1 MITGPTVGLI
11 NNIGLALI
19 GLWGSILYFNGAV
32 GLGSIS
38 SFVLYSR
45 KFSGPINEIANIF
58 NEIYSALAASERIFR
73 LLDEE
78 EETADII
85 DAYSLDEVKG
95 DVRMEN
101 VSFGYLKDRIV
112 LHNLNLKADAGKT
125 IAIVGPTG
133 AGKTTIINLLMRFYD
148 VNDGNIYVDDHETR
162 TLTRKS
168 LRRSY
173 AMVLQDT
180 WLFEGTIY
188 DNIAYGKQGATKD
201 EVIAAAKAAHI
212 HSFIMQLPDGYDTII
227 HEDGGNI
234 SKGQNS
240 F

>member
-1 MITGPTVGLI
+1 MCVWKTYP
-11 NNIGLALI
+11 
-19 GLWGSILYFNGAV
+19 
-32 GLGSIS
+32 
-38 SFVLYSR
+38 
-45 KFSGPINEIANIF
+45 
-58 NEIYSALAASERIFR
+58 
-73 LLDEE
+73 LDIEN
-78 EETADII
+78 
-85 DAYSLDEVKG
+85 AYSLDEVRG

-180 WLFEGTIY
+180 WLFKGTITFRINNCISI
-188 DNIAYGKQGATKD
+188 NI
-201 EVIAAAKAAHI
+201 
-212 HSFIMQLPDGYDTII
+212 
-227 HEDGGNI
+227 N
-234 SKGQNS
+234 NN
-240 F
+240 